1 MKESEINN
9 FNNNLTD
16 KPLYTPKGDKYI
28 LEASI
33 NPFQKKN
40 TKKKNSNF
48 QYLTSDEYST
58 IFKLDGKEIEYIY
71 RQIQGQYKYII
82 CILIKDDSY
91 SSHILLERTLNGI
104 KYNIDSL
111 KQTFIESKNIL
122 ICLFFNEIKKY
133 DVFDEEDT
141 SILKENNQFILLK
154 KKYLFNKENK
164 EISIDVHCYGKL
176 NLFYDVEILKLFYC
190 FIVNRLRI
198 KNTIIFTSIMTA
210 GVVPNIS
217 TLRTLIQ
224 LSYNSKNNHHIV
236 VPLIDEDNYDSLYQ
250 IRQYERIH
258 FNLYNMNFYDMT
270 ASVPISSLV
279 NVMVIDDN
287 LFSFIKNY
295 YEKININSS
304 IDFHDYNL
312 SLHLYRNKFKI
323 LYYNTET
330 MGLNEC
336 LNNNEIPLGDYQE
349 MWIKRYSG
357 YYGNF
362 FEILKTFINFN
373 NFNILKKVFMLFQI
387 IGIFVEFIFPS
398 LSTMVI
404 YTIFYEAFNTFDKL
418 PAVFCTLL
426 YIFILVCSG
435 ASSLITNR
443 AEKMIITN
451 LFFYFFFEV
460 YYLFILI
467 CSVVAMD
474 NVRKNKNLDPYKF
487 NTRAIISIIILTVI
501 PGICPMIFKSTIILN
516 NIIPMLLYLIL
527 GAPSSSS
534 TFFMAKILN
543 SSETCGGDN
552 TKERKGIVIIIFLLF
567 NLFFGSLTFF
577 NYNRKRRVETVMILG
592 ICYLVYNFFKVLAII
607 INILFNGK
615 NLTIPYKIEEE
626 IKKEFHI
633 LKESMKMSK
642 SEETY
647 QTTKVNQNQTT
658 SKNDYFMASINPFDE
673 ENSENNKQ

>member
-1 MKESEINN
+1 MEESQKSNINN
-9 FNNNLTD
+9 NMTD
-16 KPLYTPKGDKYI
+16 KPLSTPKGDKYI

-33 NPFQKKN
+33 NPFHKKN
-40 TKKKNSNF
+40 TNNKYSNF
-48 QYLTSDEYST
+48 NFLESDEFST
-58 IFKLDGKEIEYIY
+58 IFKLDGKEIDYTY
-71 RQIQGQYKYII
+71 AQIQGKYKYII

-91 SSHILLERTLNGI
+91 NSNILLERTLNGI

-111 KQTFIESKNIL
+111 KQTFIEPNNIL
-122 ICLFFNEIKKY
+122 ICLCFNEFKNF
-133 DVFDEEDT
+133 DVFDKEDT
-141 SILKENNQFILLK
+141 STLKESNQFILLK
-154 KKYLFNKENK
+154 KKYFIDKKNKET
-164 EISIDVHCYGKL
+164 SIDVHCYGKL
-176 NLFYDVEILKLFYC
+176 NFFFDVEILKFFYC

-198 KNTIIFTSIMTA
+198 ENNIIFTSIMTA
-210 GVVPNIS
+210 GVVPNCS
-217 TLRTLIQ
+217 TLRTLIL
-224 LSYNSKNNHHIV
+224 LSYNSKDKHHIV
-236 VPLIDEDNYDSLYQ
+236 VPLIDENDGDFLYQ
-250 IRQYERIH
+250 IKKYERVH

-270 ASVPISSLV
+270 ASVPISSLL
-279 NVMVIDDN
+279 NVMTIDYN
-287 LFSFIKNY
+287 LFSYIKNY
-295 YEKININSS
+295 YQKININSS

-312 SLHLYRNKFKI
+312 SLHLYRNNFKI

-336 LNNNEIPLGDYQE
+336 LNNNEVPLGEYQE
-349 MWIKRYSG
+349 MWINRYSG

-426 YIFILVCSG
+426 YIFILICSG

-451 LFFYFFFEV
+451 LFFYFFFEI

-487 NTRAIISIIILTVI
+487 NTSAIISIIILTVI
-501 PGICPMIFKSTIILN
+501 PGICPMIFKSAVIFD

-543 SSETCGGDN
+543 SSETCGGVKA
-552 TKERKGIVIIIFLLF
+552 KERKGIVIIMFFLL

-577 NYNRKRRVETVMILG
+577 NYNRKKRVEAVMILG
-592 ICYLVYNFFKVLAII
+592 ICYLIYNFFKVLAIVL
-607 INILFNGK
+607 NLLFNVK
-615 NLTIPYKIEEE
+615 NLVISNKNSEELE
-626 IKKEFHI
+626 KEFQL
-633 LKESMKMSK
+633 LKENMKMSR
-642 SEETY
+642 SEDTY

-658 SKNDYFMASINPFDE
+658 SKSDYFMGSINPFDE
-673 ENSENNKQ
+673 ENSERNK

>member
-1 MKESEINN
+1 MKESQVGDI
-9 FNNNLTD
+9 NNNLTE
-16 KPLYTPKGDKYI
+16 KPFFTPKGDKYI
-28 LEASI
+28 LEASN

-40 TKKKNSNF
+40 TNKNNSTF
-48 QYLTSDEYST
+48 KYLQSDEYSIT
-58 IFKLDGKEIEYIY
+58 FKIDGKELEYTY
-71 RQIQGQYKYII
+71 RQIHGQYKYII

-91 SSHILLERTLNGI
+91 NSDNLLERTLSGI

-111 KQTFIESKNIL
+111 KQTFIEPKNIL
-122 ICLFFNEIKKY
+122 ICLCFNQIKNS

-141 SILKENNQFILLK
+141 SILKESNQFILLT
-154 KKYLFNKENK
+154 KKYFIDKDA
-164 EISIDVHCYGKL
+164 SIDVHCYGKL
-176 NLFYDVEILKLFYC
+176 NFFSDVEILKFFYC

-198 KNTIIFTSIMTA
+198 KDNIIFTSIMTSGMA
-210 GVVPNIS
+210 PEFSSLKN
-217 TLRTLIQ
+217 LIQ
-224 LSYNSKNNHHIV
+224 LSYYSKYNHHIV
-236 VPLIDEDNYDSLYQ
+236 VPLIDEYNNDLFYQ
-250 IRQYERIH
+250 IKKYERIH

-270 ASVPISSLV
+270 ASVPISSLF
-279 NVMVIDDN
+279 NVMAIDNN
-287 LFSFIKNY
+287 LFSFLKNY
-295 YEKININSS
+295 YEKISINAS

-323 LYYNTET
+323 LYYNNGT

-336 LNNNEIPLGDYQE
+336 FKDNEIPIALGDYQE
-349 MWIKRYSG
+349 IWINRYTG

-362 FEILKTFINFN
+362 FEILKTFFNFN

-398 LSTMVI
+398 LSIMVI
-404 YTIFYEAFNTFDKL
+404 YTIFYEAFNIFDKL

-426 YIFILVCSG
+426 YTFILACSG
-435 ASSLITNR
+435 ACSLITNR

-474 NVRKNKNLDPYKF
+474 NVRKNKNLNPYKF

-501 PGICPMIFKSTIILN
+501 PGICPLIFKSSIIFN
-516 NIIPMLLYLIL
+516 NIIPMLLYLVL

-534 TFFMAKILN
+534 TFYMAKILN

-592 ICYLVYNFFKVLAII
+592 ICYLIYNFFKILAII
-607 INILFNGK
+607 LNLLFNRK
-615 NLTIPYKIEEE
+615 NLTIPYNIEDEL
-626 IKKEFHI
+626 KKEFRI
-633 LKESMKMSK
+633 QKESMKMSK
-642 SEETY
+642 PEEDTY
-647 QTTKVNQNQTT
+647 QTSKVNQNQTIT
-658 SKNDYFMASINPFDE
+658 KSGYFMGSTNPFDE
-673 ENSENNKQ
+673 ENTENNKQ

>member
-1 MKESEINN
+1 MKESQVGDI
-9 FNNNLTD
+9 NNNLTE
-16 KPLYTPKGDKYI
+16 KPFFTPKGDKYI
-28 LEASI
+28 LEASN

-40 TKKKNSNF
+40 TNKNNSTF
-48 QYLTSDEYST
+48 KYLQSDEYSIT
-58 IFKLDGKEIEYIY
+58 FKIDGKELEYTY

-82 CILIKDDSY
+82 CILIKDDTYNSDN
-91 SSHILLERTLNGI
+91 LLEKTLSGI

-111 KQTFIESKNIL
+111 KQTFIEPKNIL
-122 ICLFFNEIKKY
+122 ICLCFNQIKNF

-141 SILKENNQFILLK
+141 SILKENSQFILLT
-154 KKYLFNKENK
+154 KKYFIDKDA
-164 EISIDVHCYGKL
+164 SIDVHCYGKL
-176 NLFYDVEILKLFYC
+176 NFFSDVEILKFFYC

-198 KNTIIFTSIMTA
+198 KDNIIFTSIMTSGMA
-210 GVVPNIS
+210 LEFSSLKN
-217 TLRTLIQ
+217 LIQ
-224 LSYNSKNNHHIV
+224 LSYYSKYNHHIV
-236 VPLIDEDNYDSLYQ
+236 VPLIDEYNNDLFYQ
-250 IRQYERIH
+250 IKKYERIH

-270 ASVPISSLV
+270 ASVPISSLF
-279 NVMVIDDN
+279 NVMAIDNN
-287 LFSFIKNY
+287 LFSFLKNY
-295 YEKININSS
+295 YEKISINAS

-323 LYYNTET
+323 LYYNNGT

-336 LNNNEIPLGDYQE
+336 FKDNEIPIALGDYQE
-349 MWIKRYSG
+349 IWINRYTG

-362 FEILKTFINFN
+362 FEILKTFFNFN

-398 LSTMVI
+398 LSIMVI
-404 YTIFYEAFNTFDKL
+404 YTIFYEAFNIFDKL

-426 YIFILVCSG
+426 YTFILACSG
-435 ASSLITNR
+435 ACSLITNR

-467 CSVVAMD
+467 CSVIAMD
-474 NVRKNKNLDPYKF
+474 NVRKNKNLNPYKF

-501 PGICPMIFKSTIILN
+501 PGICPLIFKSSIIFN
-516 NIIPMLLYLIL
+516 NIIPMLLYLVL

-534 TFFMAKILN
+534 TFYMAKILN

-592 ICYLVYNFFKVLAII
+592 ICYLIYNFFKILAII
-607 INILFNGK
+607 LNLLFNRK
-615 NLTIPYKIEEE
+615 NLTIPYNIEDEL
-626 IKKEFHI
+626 KKEFRI
-633 LKESMKMSK
+633 QKESMKMSK
-642 SEETY
+642 PEEDTY
-647 QTTKVNQNQTT
+647 QTSKVNQNQTIT
-658 SKNDYFMASINPFDE
+658 KSGYFMGSTNPFDE
-673 ENSENNKQ
+673 ENTENNKQ